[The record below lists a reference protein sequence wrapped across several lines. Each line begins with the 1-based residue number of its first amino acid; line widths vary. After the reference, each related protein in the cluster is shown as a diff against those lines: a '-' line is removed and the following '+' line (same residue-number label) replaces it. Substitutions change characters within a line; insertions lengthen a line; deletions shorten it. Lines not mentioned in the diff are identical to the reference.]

1 MKKKIKVI
9 MFSILIV
16 MAFVLTQIIASFIGS
31 IFISAQFINSALNPE
46 EIQTEIA
53 QTLSNNA
60 TIISIFGNIIFLVL
74 GILIYKIKK
83 KKINEEISLNQ
94 IYLKD
99 LLIPVIAIVTY
110 SISFNLLINILP
122 IPASLLGNTTE
133 LGIASQSNL
142 AFYILAILIIA
153 PIVEE
158 FAFRGIIM
166 TKLRK
171 EYSSIVAI
179 MISAILFGL
188 IHLMTGSI
196 LIVLFAIIGG
206 IIFGLSYEKTGTLF
220 APIIVHSIGNI
231 CDMITNSILN
241 LNTSIIYAI
250 IGVFIVIFITSF
262 ILLGKKKSKIR
273 TKFIY

>member
-94 IYLKD
+94 VYLKD

-262 ILLGKKKSKIR
+262 ILLGKKKSKLI
-273 TKFIY
+273 KDK

>member
-94 IYLKD
+94 IYLKH
-99 LLIPVIAIVTY
+99 LLIPEIEIVTY
-110 SISFNLLINILP
+110 
-122 IPASLLGNTTE
+122 
-133 LGIASQSNL
+133 
-142 AFYILAILIIA
+142 
-153 PIVEE
+153 
-158 FAFRGIIM
+158 
-166 TKLRK
+166 
-171 EYSSIVAI
+171 
-179 MISAILFGL
+179 
-188 IHLMTGSI
+188 
-196 LIVLFAIIGG
+196 
-206 IIFGLSYEKTGTLF
+206 
-220 APIIVHSIGNI
+220 
-231 CDMITNSILN
+231 
-241 LNTSIIYAI
+241 
-250 IGVFIVIFITSF
+250 
-262 ILLGKKKSKIR
+262 
-273 TKFIY
+273 

>member
-1 MKKKIKVI
+1 MKKKSKVI

-16 MAFVLTQIIASFIGS
+16 MAFILTQIIASFIGS
-31 IFISAQFINSALNPE
+31 IFISAQFINSGLNSE
-46 EIQTEIA
+46 EIQTKIS

-60 TIISIFGNIIFLVL
+60 TIISVIGNIIFLVL
-74 GILIYKIKK
+74 GIVIYKIKK
-83 KKINEEISLNQ
+83 KKIIEEINLKQ
-94 IYLKD
+94 VCLKD
-99 LLIPVIAIVTY
+99 LLIPIIAIITY
-110 SISFNLLINILP
+110 SISFNLIINILP
-122 IPASLLGNTTE
+122 IPASLLGNTTK

-142 AFYILAILIIA
+142 AFYILSILIIA

-166 TKLRK
+166 TKLKK

-206 IIFGLSYEKTGTLF
+206 IIFALSYEKTGTLF
-220 APIIVHSIGNI
+220 VPIIVHIVGNI

-241 LNTSIIYAI
+241 LNISIIYGI
-250 IGVFIVIFITSF
+250 TGVFIVIFITSF
-262 ILLGKKKSKIR
+262 ILLVKMKAKLIKD
-273 TKFIY
+273 K

>member
-220 APIIVHSIGNI
+220 VPIIVHSIGNI

-262 ILLGKKKSKIR
+262 ILLGKKKSKLI
-273 TKFIY
+273 KDK

>member
-262 ILLGKKKSKIR
+262 ILLGKKKSKLI
-273 TKFIY
+273 KDK

>member
-1 MKKKIKVI
+1 M
-9 MFSILIV
+9 
-16 MAFVLTQIIASFIGS
+16 
-31 IFISAQFINSALNPE
+31 
-46 EIQTEIA
+46 
-53 QTLSNNA
+53 
-60 TIISIFGNIIFLVL
+60 
-74 GILIYKIKK
+74 
-83 KKINEEISLNQ
+83 NQ
-94 IYLKD
+94 VYLKD

-241 LNTSIIYAI
+241 LNTQ
-250 IGVFIVIFITSF
+250 
-262 ILLGKKKSKIR
+262 
-273 TKFIY
+273 

>member
-1 MKKKIKVI
+1 
-9 MFSILIV
+9 
-16 MAFVLTQIIASFIGS
+16 
-31 IFISAQFINSALNPE
+31 
-46 EIQTEIA
+46 
-53 QTLSNNA
+53 
-60 TIISIFGNIIFLVL
+60 
-74 GILIYKIKK
+74 
-83 KKINEEISLNQ
+83 
-94 IYLKD
+94 
-99 LLIPVIAIVTY
+99 
-110 SISFNLLINILP
+110 
-122 IPASLLGNTTE
+122 
-133 LGIASQSNL
+133 
-142 AFYILAILIIA
+142 
-153 PIVEE
+153 
-158 FAFRGIIM
+158 M

-262 ILLGKKKSKIR
+262 ILLGKKKSKLI
-273 TKFIY
+273 KDK